1 MEHSLHLAAKYFVQ
15 TIAPHCKK
23 ARTSGADD
31 EDSDAASDD
40 GGDDDGNSEAI
51 DMGDSLGKAIALI
64 KQVIYSAALLTS
76 MLMCTT

>member
-1 MEHSLHLAAKYFVQ
+1 MEHSLHLVAKYFVQ

-40 GGDDDGNSEAI
+40 GGDDNGNSEAI
-51 DMGDSLGKAIALI
+51 DMGDLLGKAIALV
-64 KQVIYSAALLTS
+64 KQVNLFCSPFDLL
-76 MLMCTT
+76 C